1 MDKLANRLRED
12 AAKIE
17 VRVSDEL
24 DRRITA
30 SLERA
35 AAESRG
41 AAPRQKGRP
50 ARFWWASSLTGL
62 AAAIAVIAILNIE
75 EPPGPVSATP
85 DNFVADLPAIDL
97 RAETAMLAGPLQK
110 ELDALES
117 DLRKAEERIRSD
129 IGL

>member
-12 AAKIE
+12 AANIE

-30 SLERA
+30 SLERV
-35 AAESRG
+35 AAESRD
-41 AAPRQKGRP
+41 ASPRQKGRP
-50 ARFWWASSLTGL
+50 PLFWWASSLTGL

>member
-12 AAKIE
+12 AANIE

-30 SLERA
+30 SLERV
-35 AAESRG
+35 AAESPG

-50 ARFWWASSLTGL
+50 AQFWWASSLTGL

-75 EPPGPVSATP
+75 EPTGPVSATP

>member
-12 AAKIE
+12 AANIE

-30 SLERA
+30 SLERV

-50 ARFWWASSLTGL
+50 VLFWWASSLTGL

>member
-12 AAKIE
+12 AANIE

-24 DRRITA
+24 DRRIAA
-30 SLERA
+30 SLERV
-35 AAESRG
+35 AAESRA
-41 AAPRQKGRP
+41 AAPRRKRRP
-50 ARFWWASSLTGL
+50 ALFWWASSLTGL
-62 AAAIAVIAILNIE
+62 AAAVAVIAILNIE

>member
-12 AAKIE
+12 AANIE

-30 SLERA
+30 SLERV
-35 AAESRG
+35 AAESPG

-50 ARFWWASSLTGL
+50 ALFWWASSLTGL

-117 DLRKAEERIRSD
+117 DLRKAEKRIRSD

>member
-1 MDKLANRLRED
+1 MDKLASRLRED
-12 AAKIE
+12 AANIE

-30 SLERA
+30 SLERV
-35 AAESRG
+35 AAESRDT
-41 AAPRQKGRP
+41 APRMQGRP
-50 ARFWWASSLTGL
+50 TFFWWASSLTGL
-62 AAAIAVIAILNIE
+62 GAAIAVIAILNIE
-75 EPPGPVSATP
+75 EPPAPLSATP
-85 DNFVADLPAIDL
+85 DNFVADLPVIDL
-97 RAETAMLAGPLQK
+97 RTETAMLAGPLQK

>member
-1 MDKLANRLRED
+1 MDKLASRLRED
-12 AAKIE
+12 AANIE

-30 SLERA
+30 SLERV
-35 AAESRG
+35 AAESRD
-41 AAPRQKGRP
+41 AAPRMQGRP
-50 ARFWWASSLTGL
+50 TFFWWASSLTGL

-75 EPPGPVSATP
+75 EPPAPLSATP
-85 DNFVADLPAIDL
+85 DNFVADLPVIDL
-97 RAETAMLAGPLQK
+97 RTETAMLAGPLQK